1 MNLHHGDRGGSI
13 VAFVFC
19 VHICEIV
26 IIKRCPLSGYAKV
39 GFRGVNGVPDA
50 SKGCSVCVNFVPSA
64 SKTKFFSYLYGEMT
78 PMLLHL
84 CGLAASVF
92 ITAGLVVAAVRWFHM
107 CRPFDKNPHY
117 YYPGRPFVVGIYLN
131 ALLLIPYALHPE
143 SADAWYL
150 ARIFFLPVTLCHFIV
165 LLISYFGIVL
175 HWKKWLLPIFLVGGP
190 VALVMLAAFVLAV
203 WPGEQMEDAAL
214 HNVSVYVLYALGL
227 IITVVC
233 LAAVII
239 VLRQAKRFNQD
250 DFSNPED
257 FPVVSARRWMVMIAV
272 GLVLCWTGVVSNNR
286 VVLAVVMLLMAAS
299 VVVFII
305 SALHPN
311 RNRSLEELAAEE
323 EAEAAL
329 GLETDPED
337 EAQLYQRSLTLQKRL
352 EILSAVT
359 TVVEEQEAYLEP
371 HLTLQDV
378 AERCGYN
385 RSYVAGLIKAELG
398 GFFTYVNRLRLQH
411 VDDYLQE
418 HPSATVMEA
427 SEESGFV
434 SRKAY
439 YSAKS
444 KLRG

>member
-1 MNLHHGDRGGSI
+1 
-13 VAFVFC
+13 
-19 VHICEIV
+19 
-26 IIKRCPLSGYAKV
+26 
-39 GFRGVNGVPDA
+39 
-50 SKGCSVCVNFVPSA
+50 
-64 SKTKFFSYLYGEMT
+64 
-78 PMLLHL
+78 MLLHL